1 MSDSIRQTRIFG
13 EDFEWEA
20 VFEAFKEAD
29 FTAYDYDSVYRSI
42 TSYIKNKYG
51 DEFNDFIRSSELF
64 AHVNMMSFLAQNLAM
79 RMDINTRDNYIEKS
93 LRRDNILNMAYML
106 THQPKRNI
114 PCHGLLK
121 VTGIQTTEDISDAN
135 METLSSNTILWNQ
148 KGVFDWY
155 DRFIRIIRNTLSDDN
170 PFGSPSQEVID
181 GAMTTQ
187 VYDLK
192 QHPSFNTVYSFKR
205 LIEGSEL
212 NFNVVPSCIKNGDII
227 EDAPDS
233 RRPFTIIYKSDGKGN
248 ASDSTGFFVQFKQ
261 GHLFYN
267 DFTYQHPKYHRR
279 ETISVD
285 NINNTD
291 VWVQEITQDEQT
303 KEHWLKV
310 SSNDGQNIIY
320 NEEHP
325 SERKLFFVKTK
336 RNDQVEIMYGDS
348 NFSDVPLGKMR
359 VWYRVSENIKYT
371 VPAEYIKDIPVTIPY
386 IGRDGRQ
393 HTLTLFLSNVSDNVT
408 ATPSPTNDDIVYR
421 APETR
426 YTQDRMVNLSDY
438 NIFSSSR
445 LPFVRK
451 MKVSNRDNSTMSR
464 YQYLDSHD
472 PTGAHSNLD
481 VNADDGYV
489 YNDYY
494 ETYTRF
500 MYDEG
505 KIDFD
510 SFTQTTIER
519 LINFDTF
526 KTYYY
531 NVVFY
536 EFHKQDQMRF
546 NMEFASR
553 QLRWMNEDKTTLS
566 QVGYFYTSDSSSRN
580 PRDTLKVLVGIENG
594 NQENKLWYIRPK
606 SKLRFIMD
614 DGSSLWTTVLNVE
627 TVRGYSRISV
637 SDHIPTNARPDL
649 VVPGMS
655 GKLTPKTRDEILTYV
670 NRQESFGLY
679 YNFERDT
686 WTIIPREA
694 IVNTDDTYSVI
705 PPSTPL
711 LPDNR
716 WLVKCIF
723 KRDVVSEYYDVIVRG
738 ERLIFGSERQ
748 VRFYFNTIDSVL
760 STRTADVNKDHV
772 TVLGGNAFSNTNLS
786 PNRALFVSRLNPN
799 IDEF

>member
-13 EDFEWEA
+13 EDFEWKA

-42 TSYIKNKYG
+42 TTYIKNKYG

-64 AHVNMMSFLAQNLAM
+64 AHVNMMSFLAQNLSM
-79 RMDINTRDNYIEKS
+79 RMDINTRDNYIDQS

-106 THQPKRNI
+106 THQPRRNI
-114 PCHGLLK
+114 PAYGVLK
-121 VTGIQTTEDISDAN
+121 ITGIQTTEDINDAN
-135 METLSSNTILWNQ
+135 MESLSTSTIMWNQ

-155 DRFIRIIRNTLSDDN
+155 DRFIRVIRNTLSDEN
-170 PFGSPSQEVID
+170 PFGSPRDEKTGDNVI
-181 GAMTTQ
+181 Q
-187 VYDLK
+187 IYDLK
-192 QHPSFNTVYSFKR
+192 QHKSFDTFYSFKSD
-205 LIEGSEL
+205 IEGRNL
-212 NFNVVPSCIKNGDII
+212 NFNIVPSILHNGDII
-227 EDAPDS
+227 EEAPDS
-233 RRPFTIIYKSDGKGN
+233 TRPFSIIYKSDGKGN
-248 ASDSTGFFVQFKQ
+248 ASNGTGFFVQFKQ
-261 GHLFYN
+261 GDLFYS
-267 DFTYQHPKYHRR
+267 DFNYKHPKYHRR
-279 ETISVD
+279 ETIQID
-285 NINNTD
+285 NINDSD
-291 VWVQEITQDEQT
+291 VWVQEISNELET

-325 SERKLFFVKTK
+325 TERKLFFVKTK

-348 NFSDVPLGKMR
+348 NFSDVPLGNMR

-371 VPAEYIKDIPVTIPY
+371 IPSDYIKNIPIDIPY

-393 HTLTLFLSNVSDNVT
+393 HTLTIFVSNVEDIST
-408 ATPSPTNDDIVYR
+408 ATPSPTNMEIKDR

-438 NIFSSSR
+438 NIYSSSR

-451 MKVSNRDNSTMSR
+451 MKVTNRDNSTMSR
-464 YQYLDSHD
+464 YQHLDSHD
-472 PTGAHSNLD
+472 PTGAHSNMD

-510 SFTQTTIER
+510 SFTQSTIER

-526 KTYYY
+526 TTYYF
-531 NVVFY
+531 NVCFY
-536 EFHKQDQMRF
+536 EHHKQDPTRF
-546 NMEFASR
+546 NLEFGST
-553 QLRWMNEDKTTLS
+553 QLRWMNEDRTSLS
-566 QVGYFYTSDSSSRN
+566 QVGHFYSSDPASRN
-580 PRDTLKVLVGIENG
+580 PNDTIKSTVGIDHG
-594 NQENKLWYIRPK
+594 TKDNKLWYIRPK
-606 SKLRFIMD
+606 SKIRFIMD
-614 DGSSLWTTVLNVE
+614 DGNSLWTTVLNVE
-627 TVRGYSRISV
+627 FIRGYSRITL
-637 SDHIPTNARPDL
+637 SDHVPTNARPDI

-655 GKLTPKTRDEILTYV
+655 GKLSPRVRDEILTYV
-670 NRQESFGLY
+670 KRQESFGLF
-679 YNFERDT
+679 YNFEIDS
-686 WTIIPREA
+686 WNLIPRES
-694 IVNTDDTYSVI
+694 IVNTDETYRVT
-705 PPSTPL
+705 PPNLPL
-711 LPDNR
+711 LPDDR

-723 KRDVVSEYYDVIVRG
+723 TRDIVSEYYDIVVRG

-748 VRFYFNTIDSVL
+748 VRFYFHSSDSVL
-760 STRTADVNKDHV
+760 STKTADVNKDHV
-772 TVLGGNAFSNTNLS
+772 TVLGGNAFSNSNLS
-786 PNRALFVSRLNPN
+786 PNRALFVSRLTPN